1 MQRCDFSTV
10 IEIIREYI
18 SEGNRVSQPELICDL
33 FYYFSEKND
42 DFEFDNGQINRWLKG
57 FAPVSP
63 KISEFYQRKSAAE
76 NLASDLESGIF
87 PIMYDTAMAAENIY
101 TLVMNDI
108 SVSEQKRN
116 ELTAEYPEDIAAF
129 IAAVIIFAISRKF
142 EKRDIKSLALGTLSP
157 VVSDMIFYGG
167 VPKPCK
173 HFCGRDTELEHLHEL
188 LNTHN
193 KVFIHGVAGIGKS
206 EFAKAYAEKYKKD
219 YTNIL
224 YFQYNG
230 SLQKM
235 ISDMDFADDNS
246 GDDETERFR
255 KHNRFLR
262 SLKDDT
268 LIIVDNFNTTA
279 SKETKLD
286 ILMKYHCR
294 VVFTTRSNFEVGKTF
309 ELAEIS
315 DIDTLVSLAGKFYS
329 DLDSNR
335 ETVVKIIEAVHRHT
349 LAVEM
354 SARLLQKGMLEPD
367 ELLTALENSSANPD
381 TADKIGIN
389 KDGINTKA
397 TYYNHIRTLFSL
409 YLLDENKQSIMRCMV
424 FAPQTGIRGRMFAK
438 WLGLNTMDDVNEL
451 VELGFITNPEMDKIS
466 LIPMVRDIATTDLCP
481 SVTSCAVL
489 LNSVHQICLRHGEDI
504 LYYETLFSVIE
515 NIVDIIEK
523 DSNAEYLLFLEDTFS
538 YMEKYRYA
546 SGMRK
551 AVEAMKNLLS
561 DEAVGTTNDRALLLN
576 NQASCEG
583 LLDKNYP
590 KAISLERKA
599 ISLCNAEDNLVLAAN
614 LNMNLGYLYH
624 YSGDFDNAKIFME
637 EAMQLLSQAN
647 SITHDVIV
655 MVRNYARL
663 IAGMGEPHNAV
674 EAMKKC
680 AALVK
685 SENTD
690 KCTDYADFIFD
701 IAAISLQIGN
711 TDTAKTYF
719 IKAFNIYGEILP
731 QADLTE
737 KAELAAEYLK
747 RVGIANTDNFLMLS
761 QNTELP
767 V

>member
-1 MQRCDFSTV
+1 MLRCDFSSL
-10 IEIIREYI
+10 IGIIREYI
-18 SEGNRVSQPELICDL
+18 NEGNATTQPELIGDL
-33 FYYFSEKND
+33 FCTFLEKNE
-42 DFEFDNGQINRWLKG
+42 DFDFDNGQINRWIKG
-57 FAPVSP
+57 LAAVSP
-63 KISEFYQRKSAAE
+63 KIAEFYQRKSAVE
-76 NLASDLESGIF
+76 SLASDIETFIF
-87 PIMYDTAMAAENIY
+87 PILYDTAMAAENIY

-108 SVSEQKRN
+108 SISEQKRN

-129 IAAVIIFAISRKF
+129 IATVIIFAISRKF

-157 VVSDMIFYGG
+157 VVSDMIFDGE

-173 HFCGRDTELEHLHEL
+173 HFCGRDTELESLHEL

-193 KVFIHGVAGIGKS
+193 KVFIHGIAGIGKS
-206 EFAKAYAEKYKKD
+206 EFAKAYANAHKKD

-235 ISDMDFADDNS
+235 IADMDFADDNS

-268 LIIVDNFNTTA
+268 LIIIDNFNTTA

-286 ILMKYHCR
+286 ILMKYNCR
-294 VVFTTRSNFEVGKTF
+294 VIFTTRSSFEIGTAF
-309 ELAEIS
+309 ELTEIS
-315 DIDTLVSLAGKFYS
+315 DIDTLVGLARKFYS
-329 DLDSNR
+329 DLNCNR
-335 ETVVKIIEAVHRHT
+335 ETVEKIIEAVHCHT

-367 ELLTALENSSANPD
+367 ELLSALLNSSANPD
-381 TADKIGIN
+381 SIDKIGIN

-409 YLLDENKQSIMRCMV
+409 YLLDEDKQSIMRCMV
-424 FAPQTGIRGRMFAK
+424 FVPQTGIRARMFAK
-438 WLGLNTMDDVNEL
+438 WLGLNAMDDINEL

-466 LIPMVRDIATTDLCP
+466 LLPMVGDVAVEDLCP
-481 SVTSCAVL
+481 SVTNCNTL
-489 LNSVHQICLRHGEDI
+489 LKSIYSICIQHGKDI
-504 LYYETLFSVIE
+504 PYYETLFSVIE
-515 NIVDIIEK
+515 NIVDIIK
-523 DSNAEYLLFLEDTFS
+523 NDSNDEYLLFLEDTFS

-551 AVEAMKNLLS
+551 NVEAMKTLLS
-561 DEAVGTTNDRALLLN
+561 DENIGTQNDRALLLN
-576 NQASCEG
+576 NQASYEG

-624 YSGDFDNAKIFME
+624 YSGDYDNAKIFME
-637 EAMQLLSQAN
+637 KAMQLLSKAN
-647 SITHDVIV
+647 IITNDIIV

-663 IAGMGEPHNAV
+663 IAAMGEPYKAV

-690 KCTDYADFIFD
+690 KCTDYADLIFD

-719 IKAFNIYGEILP
+719 IKAFNIYREILP

-737 KAELAAEYLK
+737 KTELAAEYLK
-747 RVGIANTDNFLMLS
+747 RVGLSSTPDFLALT
-761 QNTELP
+761 QNTE
-767 V
+767 

>member
-1 MQRCDFSTV
+1 MLRCDFSSA
-10 IEIIREYI
+10 IGIIREYI
-18 SEGNRVSQPELICDL
+18 SEGNATSQPDFISDL
-33 FYYFSEKND
+33 FRTFLEKNE
-42 DFEFDNGQINRWLKG
+42 DFDFDNGQINRWLKG
-57 FAPVSP
+57 LAAVSP
-63 KISEFYQRKSAAE
+63 KIAEFYQYKSAAKS
-76 NLASDLESGIF
+76 LAYDIEALIL
-87 PIMYDTAMAAENIY
+87 PILYDTAMAVENIY

-108 SVSEQKRN
+108 SISEQKRN

-129 IAAVIIFAISRKF
+129 MAAVIIFAISRKF
-142 EKRDIKSLALGTLSP
+142 EKRDIKPLALGTLSP
-157 VVSDMIFYGG
+157 VVSDMVFDGEI
-167 VPKPCK
+167 PKPCK
-173 HFCGRDTELEHLHEL
+173 HFCGRDTELESLHEL

-193 KVFIHGVAGIGKS
+193 KVFVHGIAGIGKS
-206 EFAKAYAEKYKKD
+206 EFAKAYANAHKKE

-224 YFQYNG
+224 YFQYN
-230 SLQKM
+230 SCLQKM
-235 ISDMDFADDNS
+235 IADMDFADDNS

-286 ILMKYHCR
+286 ILMKYNCR
-294 VVFTTRSNFEVGKTF
+294 VIFTTRSSFEIGTTF
-309 ELAEIS
+309 KLTEIT
-315 DIDTLVSLAGKFYS
+315 DIDPLVSLAEKFYS

-367 ELLTALENSSANPD
+367 ELLSALLSSSANPD
-381 TADKIGIN
+381 SADKIGIN
-389 KDGINTKA
+389 KDGVNTKA

-424 FAPQTGIRGRMFAK
+424 FVPQTGIRARMFAK
-438 WLGLNTMDDVNEL
+438 WLGLNTMDDINEL
-451 VELGFITNPEMDKIS
+451 AELGFITNLEMDRIS
-466 LIPMVRDIATTDLCP
+466 LLPMVRDVAVEDLCP
-481 SVTSCAVL
+481 SVTNCNALIKSIY
-489 LNSVHQICLRHGEDI
+489 SICIQHGKDI
-504 LYYETLFSVIE
+504 PYYETLFSVIG
-515 NIVDIIEK
+515 NIVDIIK
-523 DSNAEYLLFLEDTFS
+523 NDSNAEYLLFLEDTFS

-551 AVEAMKNLLS
+551 NAEAMKILLS
-561 DEAVGTTNDRALLLN
+561 DENIGTQNDRALLLN

-599 ISLCNAEDNLVLAAN
+599 ISICNPEENLILAAN

-624 YSGDFDNAKIFME
+624 YNSDFENAKIFME
-637 EAMQLLSQAN
+637 KAMQLLSQAN
-647 SITHDVIV
+647 TINHDIIA
-655 MVRNYARL
+655 MIRNYARL
-663 IAGMGEPHNAV
+663 IAAMGEPYKAI

-680 AALVK
+680 VMLVK

-690 KCTDYADFIFD
+690 KCTDYADLIFD

-719 IKAFNIYGEILP
+719 IKAFNIYREILP

-737 KAELAAEYLK
+737 KTELAAEYLK
-747 RVGIANTDNFLMLS
+747 RVGIADTDNFLMLS
-761 QNTELP
+761 QNTE
-767 V
+767 

>member
-1 MQRCDFSTV
+1 MQRCDFSSV
-10 IEIIREYI
+10 IGIIREYI
-18 SEGNRVSQPELICDL
+18 SEGNRVSQPELIYDL
-33 FYYFSEKND
+33 FYSFAEKNE

-57 FAPVSP
+57 IAPVSP
-63 KISEFYQRKSAAE
+63 KISEFYQHKSAPQ
-76 NLASDLESGIF
+76 NLASDIGTSMF
-87 PIMYDTAMAAENIY
+87 SIMYDTAMAAENIY

-108 SVSEQKRN
+108 SISEQKRN
-116 ELTAEYPEDIAAF
+116 KLTAGYPEDIAAF
-129 IAAVIIFAISRKF
+129 IATVIIFAINRKF
-142 EKRDIKSLALGTLSP
+142 QKSDVKSLTMGTLSP
-157 VVSDMIFYGG
+157 VTDDMIFDGE

-173 HFCGRDTELEHLHEL
+173 HFCGRDTELENLHEL
-188 LNTHN
+188 LDKNN
-193 KVFIHGVAGIGKS
+193 KVFVHGIAGIGKS
-206 EFAKAYAEKYKKD
+206 EFAKAYASTYQKE

-224 YFQYNG
+224 YFNYNN

-235 ISDMDFADDNS
+235 ISDIDFADDKPS
-246 GDDETERFR
+246 DDETMRFR

-294 VVFTTRSNFEVGKTF
+294 VIFTTRSYFEIGTAF

-315 DIDTLVSLAGKFYS
+315 DIHTLVSLARKFYS
-329 DLDSNR
+329 KTENNR
-335 ETVVKIIEAVHRHT
+335 DIVVKIIEAVHSHT

-354 SARLLQKGMLEPD
+354 SARLLQKGMLEAD
-367 ELLTALENSSANPD
+367 ELLTALENSSVNPD
-381 TADKIGIN
+381 IADKVGIN
-389 KDGINTKA
+389 KDGINIKA

-409 YLLDENKQSIMRCMV
+409 YLLDEGRQSIMGCMAFV
-424 FAPQTGIRGRMFAK
+424 PQTGIRGRMFAK
-438 WLGLNTMDDVNEL
+438 WLELDTMDEINDL
-451 VELGFITNPEMDKIS
+451 VELGFIANPEMDKIS
-466 LIPMVRDIATTDLCP
+466 LLPMVRDIAIEDLCP
-481 SVTSCAVL
+481 SVTGCAIL
-489 LNSVHQICLRHGEDI
+489 LNSIHQICLRHGEDI

-515 NIVDIIEK
+515 NIIEIIEN
-523 DSNAEYLLFLEDTFS
+523 DSTAEYLLFLEDTFS
-538 YMEKYRYA
+538 YMEKYRYE

-551 AVEAMKNLLS
+551 AVKAMKVLLS
-561 DEAVGTTNDRALLLN
+561 DEAVSTINDRALLLN

-590 KAISLERKA
+590 KAIVLERKA
-599 ISLCNAEDNLVLAAN
+599 ISLCNANDNLVLAAN

-637 EAMQLLSQAN
+637 KAMRLLSLSN
-647 SITHDVIV
+647 VITNDIVI

-680 AALVK
+680 AILVK

-690 KCTDYADFIFD
+690 KCTDYADLIFD
-701 IAAISLQIGN
+701 IAAISLQVGN
-711 TDTAKTYF
+711 TDAAKLYF
-719 IKAFNIYGEILP
+719 IKAFDIYREILP

-747 RVGIANTDNFLMLS
+747 RVGITNYNFLMLS

>member
-1 MQRCDFSTV
+1 MLRCDFSSA
-10 IEIIREYI
+10 IGIIREYI
-18 SEGNRVSQPELICDL
+18 SEGNSTSQPDFISDL
-33 FYYFSEKND
+33 FRTFLEKNE
-42 DFEFDNGQINRWLKG
+42 DFDFDNGQINRWIKG
-57 FAPVSP
+57 LAAVSP
-63 KISEFYQRKSAAE
+63 KIAEFYQHKSAAE
-76 NLASDLESGIF
+76 SLASDIEALIF
-87 PIMYDTAMAAENIY
+87 PILYDTAMAAENIY

-108 SVSEQKRN
+108 SISELKRN

-129 IAAVIIFAISRKF
+129 IATVIIFAISRKF

-157 VVSDMIFYGG
+157 VVSDMVFDGE
-167 VPKPCK
+167 VPNPCK
-173 HFCGRDTELEHLHEL
+173 HFCGRDTELECLHEL

-193 KVFIHGVAGIGKS
+193 KVFIHGIAGIGKS
-206 EFAKAYAEKYKKD
+206 EFIKAYANSYKKD

-235 ISDMDFADDNS
+235 IADMDFADDNS

-286 ILMKYHCR
+286 ILMKYNCR
-294 VVFTTRSNFEVGKTF
+294 VIFTTRSNFEIGTAFKLT
-309 ELAEIS
+309 EIS
-315 DIDTLVSLAGKFYS
+315 DIDTLVNLAGKFYS
-329 DLDSNR
+329 DLDSNK

-367 ELLTALENSSANPD
+367 ELLSALLNSSANPD
-381 TADKIGIN
+381 SADKIGIN
-389 KDGINTKA
+389 KDGVNTKA

-409 YLLDENKQSIMRCMV
+409 YLLDEDKQNIIRCMV
-424 FAPQTGIRGRMFAK
+424 FVPQTGIRGRMFAR
-438 WLGLNTMDDVNEL
+438 WLGLNAMDDINEL
-451 VELGFITNPEMDKIS
+451 VELSFITNPEMDRIS
-466 LIPMVRDIATTDLCP
+466 LLPMVGDVVVEDLCP
-481 SVTSCAVL
+481 SVTNCNTL
-489 LNSVHQICLRHGEDI
+489 LKSIYSICIQHGKDI
-504 LYYETLFSVIE
+504 PYYETLFSVIE
-515 NIVDIIEK
+515 NIVDIIK
-523 DSNAEYLLFLEDTFS
+523 NDSNDEYLLFLEDTFS

-551 AVEAMKNLLS
+551 NAEAMKILLS
-561 DEAVGTTNDRALLLN
+561 DENIGTQNDRALLLN

-590 KAISLERKA
+590 KAIALERKA
-599 ISLCNAEDNLVLAAN
+599 ISVCKPEDNLVLAAN

-624 YSGDFDNAKIFME
+624 YNSDFENAKIFME
-637 EAMQLLSQAN
+637 KAMQLLSQAN
-647 SITHDVIV
+647 TINHDIIA
-655 MVRNYARL
+655 MIRNYARL
-663 IAGMGEPHNAV
+663 IAAMGEPYKAV

-690 KCTDYADFIFD
+690 KCTDYADLIFD
-701 IAAISLQIGN
+701 AAAISLQIGN
-711 TDTAKTYF
+711 MDVAKTYF
-719 IKAFNIYGEILP
+719 IKAFNIYKEILP

-737 KAELAAEYLK
+737 KTELAAEYLR
-747 RVGIANTDNFLMLS
+747 RVGIADTDNFLTLT
-761 QNTELP
+761 QNAE
-767 V
+767 